1 MKINKKML
9 IQLDKDFRLVND
21 PNNLVLEKRYEVEN
35 KETKEVTEK
44 WANDGYYTSVN
55 GLLKGYK
62 RKSIIKSSAQSLE
75 ELAEDVKRIG
85 NRIDEFIGGDYY

>member
-1 MKINKKML
+1 MSRKML

-44 WANDGYYTSVN
+44 WANDGNYTSIGSV
-55 GLLKGYK
+55 LHGYL

-75 ELAEDVKRIG
+75 ELSEDVKRIG
-85 NRIDEFIGGDYY
+85 NRIEEFMGGYDNE